1 MYAACDSGYLNM
13 TYDMRLTND
22 ASRFPFTSS
31 HMSYDRQSVAE
42 VQGFV
47 FGGYFVLSLL
57 FSRAG
62 VCACLCLCLCLCLCI
77 CSFSS
82 QFPAQSRACF
92 EEESCIR
99 YVCVYAYVHV
109 SVYVYV

>member
-1 MYAACDSGYLNM
+1 MYAAGDSGFLNM

-62 VCACLCLCLCLCLCI
+62 VCAC
-77 CSFSS
+77 
-82 QFPAQSRACF
+82 
-92 EEESCIR
+92 
-99 YVCVYAYVHV
+99 V
-109 SVYVYV
+109 